1 MRSLSFVLVGLLA
14 TSVGACS
21 ASVNG
26 AFSTGGGG
34 GSGGSDGG
42 AAAGGTG
49 GTGNTG
55 NTGGDINIGATGGVG
70 GSGGAGSTC
79 NTGPDEDGDGDGF
92 SKNQGDC
99 NDCDANVN
107 PGAIEVVITEPDD
120 MGNVPTPA
128 DEDCDGTVD
137 NPAPA
142 TCDDAIDL
150 NDFDPMAAARAID
163 LCQVSTGTSWGVL
176 SAAYVRADGVTPL
189 APSASFPVASVLA
202 DFGVVPVQKGAR
214 FLGLSSGYARDA
226 GDPNNCGAFSCSTTG
241 AGTPPAAPYCDMFPT
256 CYPQDA
262 SGQGG
267 ANINDDAAF
276 RVVIRSPKNAT
287 GYRFLFKFYSFE
299 YPEWVGSSFNDQFVA
314 LVLPKP
320 MGAHDGN
327 VSFDSSGNAVS
338 VNVAFFNGAQADLQ
352 GTGFDVW
359 DDAGSTAW
367 LQTSVPITGG
377 DDIDVLFAIW
387 DTSDDLWDST
397 VLIDGFEWIANG
409 GTVVIGTEPPPP
421 PN

>member
-1 MRSLSFVLVGLLA
+1 MRLRSSFLLVGAGALA
-14 TSVGACS
+14 LGLSACS

-26 AFSTGGGG
+26 AFSSSGGGAGGEASGGSGGGG
-34 GSGGSDGG
+34 GL
-42 AAAGGTG
+42 G

-55 NTGGDINIGATGGVG
+55 NTGGDINIGATGGLG
-70 GSGGAGSTC
+70 GTGGAGSSC

-142 TCDDAIDL
+142 TCDDAIGID
-150 NDFDPMAAARAID
+150 DFDPMAAARAID
-163 LCQVSTGTSWGVL
+163 LCQISTGTNWGVL

-189 APSASFPVASVLA
+189 NLSAGFPVASVLG
-202 DFGVVPVQKGAR
+202 DFGVVPPQRGAR
-214 FLGLSSGYARDA
+214 FLGLSSGYARDLN
-226 GDPNNCGAFSCSTTG
+226 DSNNCGGLSCQTTG
-241 AGTPPAAPYCDMFPT
+241 AGTPPAAPYCDMGPT
-256 CYPQDA
+256 CYPL
-262 SGQGG
+262 G
-267 ANINDDAAF
+267 AENINDDAGF
-276 RVVIRSPKNAT
+276 RVAIRSPKNAT
-287 GYRFLFKFYSFE
+287 GFRFLFKFYSFE

-320 MGAHDGN
+320 MGAIDGN
-327 VSFDSSGNAVS
+327 VSFDSAGNSVS
-338 VNVAFFNGAQADLQ
+338 INAAFFNGAQAELQ

-377 DDIDVLFAIW
+377 DDLDVLFATW
-387 DTSDDLWDST
+387 DTSDASWDST